1 MHHDA
6 GYIEP
11 PKGNTAQTR
20 KGGVWKDILRNKF
33 SKPSVIAFLLITS
46 LFISFSV
53 VKGGV
58 AMGILFIVALLGIV
72 IVCGVIVYPKFGIA
86 TLFISAYLLF
96 IPAKMNI
103 NFPLGTLL
111 DLLEYLLII
120 GFFLK
125 QKIEP
130 NWKVFNDRL
139 SMLILI
145 WILYNFS
152 EIANPSSVS
161 VLAWIYTIRS
171 TAIIIL
177 TYFIF
182 VYQIRDVAFI
192 RLMFKIWLFLALI
205 AALDTFHQEFFGFF
219 EFEKNWLYSDS
230 NRVELLFQDGH
241 MRKFSIFA
249 DPVSFA
255 YNMVA
260 ASCLC
265 IALIFGPIKTYK
277 KWILGAMASF
287 FMFTMLYS
295 GTRGAFP
302 LLPAAL
308 ILFAVLNYN
317 KKVLIFAIIG
327 GIFFAILIF
336 IPTSN
341 GTIRRFQTAFRPND
355 DPSFRARKNNQAR
368 IKPFI
373 RTHPLGGGLGATGA
387 WGQRF
392 APGSMLAN
400 FPPDSGYVRVAV
412 ELGTIGIIILC
423 TLVFVAI
430 RTGINS
436 YYLIKDPELK
446 TYCLAMTLVI
456 FIYNIGNYPQE
467 AIAQFPS
474 NIIFFF
480 AIALINITTRLDR
493 EKNLLT
499 APK

>member
-1 MHHDA
+1 MRDNA
-6 GYIEP
+6 GYIPSSTDHTTE
-11 PKGNTAQTR
+11 TR
-20 KGGVWKDILRNKF
+20 KKGVWKDILLNKF
-33 SKPSVIAFLLITS
+33 SKPTVIAFLLVTS
-46 LFISFSV
+46 LFISFSI
-53 VKGGV
+53 VKGGI
-58 AMGILFIVALLGIV
+58 AMGLLFIIALIGIV
-72 IVCGVIVYPKFGIA
+72 IVCGVIAHPKFGIV
-86 TLFISAYLLF
+86 TLFIAAYLLF
-96 IPAKMNI
+96 IPGKMNI

-125 QKIEP
+125 QKTNP
-130 NWKVFNDRL
+130 NWSVFKDPL
-139 SMLILI
+139 SKLILI
-145 WILYNFS
+145 WILYNFA

-161 VLAWIYTIRS
+161 VLAWVYTIRS
-171 TAIIIL
+171 TAVIIL

-182 VYQIRDVAFI
+182 VYEIREVSFI
-192 RLMFKIWLFLALI
+192 RLMFKIWLVLAMI

-219 EFEKNWLYSDS
+219 EFEKTWLYSDPK
-230 NRVELLFQDGH
+230 RVELLFQDGH
-241 MRKFSIFA
+241 MRKFSIFV

-260 ASCLC
+260 ATCLC
-265 IALIFGPIKTYK
+265 IGLMFGPIKAYK
-277 KWILGAMASF
+277 KWILGAMGAF
-287 FMFTMLYS
+287 FMFTMLFS

-308 ILFAVLNYN
+308 ILLAILNYN

-327 GIFFAILIF
+327 GLFFATMVF

-341 GTIRRFQTAFRPND
+341 GTIRRFQSAFAPND
-355 DPSFRARKNNQAR
+355 DPSFKARKNNQAR

-373 RTHPLGGGLGATGA
+373 QTHPLGGGLGATGG

-412 ELGTIGIIILC
+412 ELGTIGIILLC
-423 TLVFVAI
+423 TLIFVAL

-436 YYLIKDPELK
+436 FYLIKDPELK
-446 TYCLAMTLVI
+446 SYCLAMTMVI

-480 AIALINITTRLDR
+480 SIALINITTRLDR
-493 EKNLLT
+493 EKNLLN